1 MPAGRPSCLFHDVIV
16 IDLVDWSYKVRRH
29 TSLNLIAKEIGCTY
43 LALYRVFERL
53 KGFLITPSRAVLPF
67 ALFGHL
73 GFDAEIGI
81 VNVQYRA
88 ELLKAI
94 HTRKKEKN

>member
-67 ALFGHL
+67 AQFGHL
-73 GFDAEIGI
+73 CFDAEAGSTAI
-81 VNVQYRA
+81 QHRA
-88 ELLKAI
+88 EILKMLNS
-94 HTRKKEKN
+94 RKKEKN